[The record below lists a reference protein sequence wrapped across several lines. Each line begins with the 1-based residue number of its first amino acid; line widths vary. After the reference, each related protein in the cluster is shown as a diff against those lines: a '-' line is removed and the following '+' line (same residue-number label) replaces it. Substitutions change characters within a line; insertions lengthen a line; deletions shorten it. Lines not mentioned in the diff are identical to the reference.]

1 MTLTQSVITNLRI
14 KLQAAADAEPR
25 FAYRLSWDERAA
37 LTYIINMSRDI

>member
-1 MTLTQSVITNLRI
+1 MDAEIEATRARVLAI
-14 KLQAAADAEPR
+14 KRFLDEPR